1 MLRINQKLGHGF
13 ISSKIYFF
21 ILILLTLSYGLF
33 FFSSLLALKKNKPFK
48 ILGILLN
55 NYLIRSLSDF
65 LLIIKDSPKLFYK
78 TFIFDKINV
87 SLIIEKP
94 IYFII
99 KILAKKNKNWIPLT
113 FYTIP
118 KVIAATL
125 FLGSIFFF
133 NDFRYFFK
141 SIFILIIPI
150 IFNIYCFMVE
160 NLAKTNIIFFEKHL
174 KFEQTTENLMMV
186 NFADKTPD
194 FPDAINVIKE
204 KNNKKMLQWLVYNYD
219 IYTTIYNFIKKIE
232 NIQQKFSLYEN
243 IYVSSCY
250 FFGWLYFWY
259 LIIF

>member
-13 ISSKIYFF
+13 VSSKIYFF
-21 ILILLTLSYGLF
+21 ILILLTLSYCLF
-33 FFSSLLALKKNKPFK
+33 FFSSLLALKKNKQFK
-48 ILGILLN
+48 FLGVLSN
-55 NYLIRSLSDF
+55 NYLIKYLSNV
-65 LLIIKDSPKLFYK
+65 LVIIKDSPKLFYK
-78 TFIFDKINV
+78 TFVFDKINV
-87 SLIIEKP
+87 SIIIEKP

-99 KILAKKNKNWIPLT
+99 KFLAKKNKNWIPLT
-113 FYTIP
+113 FYIMP

-141 SIFILIIPI
+141 GIFILIIPL

-194 FPDAINVIKE
+194 FPDAINVILE

-259 LIIF
+259 LMIF